1 MLEGFVINVF
11 TLYFDMSY
19 FCTITAVTIMT
30 MFMHGYSN
38 IWLLLAVL
46 LLTCIAA
53 IQIYWFGPL
62 LGGIAGAKLYD
73 VVFVNSSTVLQ
84 LLKARVEHVVER
96 FSRPSGNTARSEEV
110 PGEQWSTTIR
120 EDGGLWR
127 QNSLYRSRSLLV
139 DRAVQSELVTKDV
152 AENCLALTAD
162 AVNQRRSPDEATP
175 TFSRGS
181 VRSLNGDVVVEEGM
195 VQRRYSYQ
203 QAIMHTD
210 SLSQPT
216 DIETEP
222 AAAPAAVEEI
232 YQSTLD
238 TVSELEK
245 PEVNVTVKESGFLAE
260 TADKKDEANHDVEA
274 DLDKIME
281 CEKEAERKD
290 SSSTRADILDSGSD
304 EFDVTVAEQPPTAHQ
319 TEISRSCSASIEDE
333 NTASDLCDAENSH
346 LAVASASG
354 DLEDPCLPDASLSL
368 PEHELED
375 VVWIRQTASDIQ
387 PPETTTSELKQSD
400 RKTQERDSSARVLP
414 TLQQSENGNSITAKL
429 ASSPP
434 PLPPIDVI
442 AIDVTGRPLSD
453 YLPQNL
459 EKDQCDTKKSAMSGS
474 RNLQDSRLPD
484 GSSSPSEHEMEDI
497 VWISRAASDIKPADT
512 TANELKQPGRDG
524 QEHDSS
530 TRVLPTVDQSKDGRA
545 STSELR
551 PSPPPPPPVDAIAV
565 DITGQPLSDDL
576 PPDAEEER
584 SIVDDEYCHSPLG
597 GAMPESEDSD
607 AAEFAFP

>member
-1 MLEGFVINVF
+1 
-11 TLYFDMSY
+11 
-19 FCTITAVTIMT
+19 
-30 MFMHGYSN
+30 
-38 IWLLLAVL
+38 VL

-73 VVFVNSSTVLQ
+73 IVFVNSSTVLQ
-84 LLKARVEHVVER
+84 LLKARVERLVQR
-96 FSRPSGNTARSEEV
+96 FSRPSGNTAVARSEEV

-120 EDGGLWR
+120 EDGGVWR

-181 VRSLNGDVVVEEGM
+181 VRSLNGDIVVEEGM

-222 AAAPAAVEEI
+222 TASAAMGEFQ
-232 YQSTLD
+232 QSTLN
-238 TVSELEK
+238 TVSELEE
-245 PEVNVTVKESGFLAE
+245 PQVDVTVKESDFLAE
-260 TADKKDEANHDVEA
+260 TADMKDEANHDVEA

-304 EFDVTVAEQPPTAHQ
+304 EFDVTVTGRLATRADILDSGSDEFDVTVTEQPPTAHQ
-319 TEISRSCSASIEDE
+319 MAISRSCSASMEE
-333 NTASDLCDAENSH
+333 ETTASDLRDAENSRFV
-346 LAVASASG
+346 VASASG
-354 DLEDPCLPDASLSL
+354 DLEDTRLPDASLSL
-368 PEHELED
+368 PKHEVED

-387 PPETTTSELKQSD
+387 PPETTISELKPPDEPTNQP
-400 RKTQERDSSARVLP
+400 QERDTSARVLP
-414 TLQQSENGNSITAKL
+414 TLQQSENGNSATAKL

-453 YLPQNL
+453 YLPRNF
-459 EKDQCDTKKSAMSGS
+459 EKDQCDTEKSPMSGS
-474 RNLQDSRLPD
+474 RNLEDSRLPD
-484 GSSSPSEHEMEDI
+484 GSPSLLEHEMEDI
-497 VWISRAASDIKPADT
+497 VWISRAASDMKPSDA
-512 TANELKQPGRDG
+512 TAKELKQPGRKG
-524 QEHDSS
+524 QGHDSS
-530 TRVLPTVDQSKDGRA
+530 SRVLPTVDQSKDGRT
-545 STSELR
+545 STSALR
-551 PSPPPPPPVDAIAV
+551 PSPPPPPPVNAIAV

-584 SIVDDEYCHSPLG
+584 SIVDEEYCHSPLG

-607 AAEFAFP
+607 AAEFVFP